1 MNEGGGGRSA
11 FVVGAGILISRLVGL
26 LRNTAFAY
34 YFGAGAASDAYN
46 AAFRIPNA
54 VRNLLGEGTLSAAFV
69 PVYSRLLG
77 RGDEAGARAVA
88 NAVLGLLFVAVS
100 GLTVAGIA
108 AAPWLTALLAAGFD
122 EPTRE
127 LTTRLTR
134 VLFPMTGVMV
144 LSGWCL
150 GIQNSHRRFF
160 WSYASAAMWS
170 IAQIA
175 LLLVGGP
182 RAADMQ
188 QLALWLA
195 WATLVGAGLQVGAQL
210 PEVLRLLGPFRPTLD
225 RANEGVKQVMRN
237 VVPVVTA
244 LGVVQISGLIDLQ
257 IASFLPS
264 GAATNISYANTLAL
278 LPVSLFGVSVAA
290 ASLPEFSRDSGNV
303 ALEALRERL
312 RGGWQRILFYVVPS
326 AVVFIVLG
334 DYCVGVLY
342 RAGRFGAEE
351 QRIVHTVLAAYALG
365 LVSFGSVKL
374 LGSAYYALQDY
385 RTPLR
390 ASMLSITVSAIAAI
404 GIAVPLR
411 ASPYAAA
418 GIAVGSALGS
428 YVNLAVLAR
437 GLHRRLG
444 ALYTPAMWKGT
455 RRIVVASL
463 VAAIAGVVVRQLH
476 LTLAPDVHV
485 RIAALPVLGAFGVA
499 YLVSAWWMGSAEAAR
514 WLRRAPRGRGPV
526 EVER

>member
-1 MNEGGGGRSA
+1 MSDGGGGRSA
-11 FVVGAGILISRLVGL
+11 FVVGAGILISRVVGL

-77 RGDEAGARAVA
+77 RGDETGARALA
-88 NAVLGLLFVAVS
+88 NAVLGLLFAAVS
-100 GLTVAGIA
+100 GLTLVGIA
-108 AAPWLTALLAAGFD
+108 TAPWLTALLAAGFD
-122 EPTRE
+122 APTQE

-170 IAQIA
+170 LAQIA
-175 LLLVGGP
+175 LLLAGGP
-182 RAADMQ
+182 RASSMQ
-188 QLALWLA
+188 ELALWLA
-195 WATLVGAGLQVGAQL
+195 WATLAGSLLQVAVQL
-210 PEVLRLLGPFRPTLD
+210 PEVLRLAGPVQPTLD
-225 RANEGVKQVMRN
+225 RANEGVRQVLRN

-244 LGVVQISGLIDLQ
+244 LGVVQISGFVDLQ
-257 IASFLPS
+257 IASFLPA
-264 GAATNISYANTLAL
+264 GAATNITYANTLAL

-290 ASLPEFSRDSGNV
+290 ASLPEFSRDSG
-303 ALEALRERL
+303 ALALDALRERL

-326 AVVFIVLG
+326 AVVFMVLG
-334 DYCVGVLY
+334 DYCVGILY
-342 RAGRFGAEE
+342 RAGKFGADE
-351 QRIVHTVLAAYALG
+351 QRIVHMVLAGYALG

-390 ASMLSITVSAIAAI
+390 ASIMSITVSAVAAVS
-404 GIAVPLR
+404 IAVPLR
-411 ASPYAAA
+411 ASPFATA

-437 GLHRRLG
+437 GLQAKLG
-444 ALYTPAMWKGT
+444 ALYTPAMWRGT
-455 RRIVVASL
+455 RRICMATML
-463 VAAIAGVVVRQLH
+463 AAIAGTAARLVHQEF
-476 LTLAPDVHV
+476 APMLHV
-485 RIAALPVLGAFGVA
+485 RIAALPVLAIFGVT

-514 WLRRAPRGRGPV
+514 WVRRAPRHGGRAEGGS
-526 EVER
+526 

>member
-1 MNEGGGGRSA
+1 MSEGGGGRSA
-11 FVVGAGILISRLVGL
+11 FVVGAGILISRVVGL

-69 PVYSRLLG
+69 PVYSRMLG
-77 RGDEAGARAVA
+77 RGDEAGARALA

-100 GLTVAGIA
+100 VLTLLGIA
-108 AAPWLTALLAAGFD
+108 AAPWLTAALAAGFD

-150 GIQNSHRRFF
+150 GVQNSHRRFF

-170 IAQIA
+170 LAQIA
-175 LLLVGGP
+175 LLLVSGP
-182 RAADMQ
+182 RAADLQ
-188 QLALWLA
+188 ELALWLA
-195 WATLVGAGLQVGAQL
+195 WATLAGSLLQVAVQL
-210 PEVLRLLGPFRPTLD
+210 PEVLRLVGPLRPSLD
-225 RANEGVKQVMRN
+225 RADEGVRQVLRN

-244 LGVVQISGLIDLQ
+244 LGVVQISGFVDLQ
-257 IASFLPS
+257 IASFLPA
-264 GAATNISYANTLAL
+264 GAATNITYANTLAL

-290 ASLPEFSRDSGNV
+290 ASLPDFSRESGAM

-326 AVVFIVLG
+326 AVVFVVLG

-342 RAGRFGAEE
+342 RAGRFGADE

-374 LGSAYYALQDY
+374 LGSAFYALQDY

-390 ASMLSITVSAIAAI
+390 ASIVSIAVSALAAVS
-404 GIAVPLR
+404 IAVPLR
-411 ASPYAAA
+411 ASPYATA
-418 GIAVGSALGS
+418 GIALGSALGS
-428 YVNLAVLAR
+428 YVNLAVLAHGLR
-437 GLHRRLG
+437 GRLG
-444 ALYTPAMWKGT
+444 ALYTSAMWRGT
-455 RRIVVASL
+455 RRI
-463 VAAIAGVVVRQLH
+463 AIASAFAAAAGAAARLLH
-476 LTLAPDVHV
+476 QEFAPTLHV
-485 RIAALPVLGAFGVA
+485 RLAAVPVLGVFGLT

-514 WLRRAPRGRGPV
+514 WMRRAPRMRGNS
-526 EVER
+526 EGGA